1 VLVVAICGLVLV
13 GCSSDKPTEDNRRIE
28 QAVSKAQ
35 RLLDQ
40 AQAQMSLPVIVHEA
54 SGAYAPLEG
63 SQIRARIEAME
74 PLKRAATPRGD
85 QAAAPEAVQK
95 YQQALAELPIGVLPG
110 GDVHPSL
117 LSDKAETNVLVQA
130 ESLLETAMAE
140 ATQAD
145 DEARTLALMT
155 LARVRAARA
164 RAFSV
169 HALALGQDG
178 LRNRLIIER
187 QLGQL
192 DTMLSKADQHQTRV
206 DSISGQSKMGQS
218 LEKRKALIGDLSQ
231 QVEQL
236 EKTVEQSQAEAERK
250 TEQYVS
256 LRNEYDEKLAQ
267 AKAGSGQAA
276 LDLLEEAVDV
286 AKRANVVAREARQA
300 QTKAEKSAGELAL
313 KRSELEQA
321 REEAGQI
328 EQALKN
334 QNSEIEQYRKLRSQ
348 LVERLR
354 GPEGLESEL
363 AGRIEKF
370 SARVKEISEAQ
381 VEAENIIASARA
393 TYASKIGRA
402 REAEPH
408 AVAGQMAMMQ
418 SNLMM
423 TQLALAE
430 SYSALAKRIRTQW
443 ARTDSAAVSGVE
455 VLENYLPE
463 PVKVRSQAAELAGE
477 AGGAYDRAASFAD
490 RDVQWLYRQNA
501 GIAYVSQFRLG
512 GSQEA
517 RNNAVA
523 ALDQALQGNQES
535 SPVVENDRS
544 IRALLQ
550 G

>member
-1 VLVVAICGLVLV
+1 VLVVAICGLVFS
-13 GCSSDKPTEDNRRIE
+13 GCSSDKPTQDNRRLE

-40 AQAQMSLPVIVHEA
+40 AQAKMSLPVIVHQA
-54 SGAYAPLEG
+54 SGSVAPFED
-63 SQIRARIEAME
+63 SQIRSELASLE
-74 PLKRAATPRGD
+74 PLKRAAAPRGD
-85 QAAAPEAVQK
+85 QAAGSDAVEA
-95 YQQALAELPIGVLPG
+95 YQQALADLPIRVLPG

-117 LSDKAETNVLVQA
+117 LGDSADTNVLVQA
-130 ESLLETAMAE
+130 ESLLETALGE
-140 ATQAD
+140 SGDAD
-145 DEARTLALMT
+145 DEMRTLAQMT

-164 RAFSV
+164 RALSV
-169 HALALGQDG
+169 HALALRQDG
-178 LRNRLIIER
+178 LRNRVIIER

-192 DTMLSKADQHQTRV
+192 DMMLSRADQYQTRV
-206 DSISGQSKMGQS
+206 ESISGQSKMGRK
-218 LEKRKALIGDLSQ
+218 LEELKGRIEDLSQ
-231 QVEQL
+231 QVDGL
-236 EKTVEQSQAEAERK
+236 KTTMEEAQSEAEDK
-250 TEQYVS
+250 TEQYVE
-256 LRNEYDEKLAQ
+256 LRNEYDRKLAR
-267 AKAGSGQAA
+267 AKAGSGQEA

-286 AKRANVVAREARQA
+286 AKRANAIAREARQA

-313 KRSELEQA
+313 KRSKLEQA
-321 REEAGQI
+321 REEAQQI
-328 EQALKN
+328 QLALKN
-334 QNSEIEQYRKLRSQ
+334 QDSEIQQFRKLRSE
-348 LVERLR
+348 LIERLQ

-363 AGRIEKF
+363 AGRIERF

-381 VEAENIIASARA
+381 VQAENIIASARSS
-393 TYASKIGRA
+393 YAPKVSRA
-402 REAEPH
+402 RRSEPH

-430 SYSALAKRIRTQW
+430 SYSALANRIRTQW
-443 ARTDSAAVSGVE
+443 AKTDSAAVGGVE
-455 VLENYLPE
+455 LLANYLPE

-477 AGGAYDRAASFAD
+477 AGQAYDRAASFAD
-490 RDVQWLYRQNA
+490 RDVEWLYRQNA
-501 GIAYVSQFRLG
+501 GIAYVSQWRLG

-517 RNNAVA
+517 KDNAVA